1 MITRRRRPSGGA
13 PRERGARPRPG
24 APPRVLERGAYW
36 LLYVVAFAAAVL
48 HWRAGNE
55 EFAALCALAVAVSVS
70 FIMSAHRR
78 GGAPG

>member
-1 MITRRRRPSGGA
+1 
-13 PRERGARPRPG
+13 
-24 APPRVLERGAYW
+24 VLERGAYW
-36 LLYVVAFAAAVL
+36 LLYGVAFAAAVL